1 MTVGTRKLI
10 IFDLDGTLADSNKD
24 LATAVNLMRRHFG
37 LPPLP
42 VETITAYVGNGVRML
57 VSRALQ
63 GSGVDIEEA
72 LRVQAPIY
80 RAHVVDETTLYP
92 GVLEGLHTLR
102 DRGHVMAVAT
112 NKPAE
117 ACELI
122 LKHFGIRDLFIRVL
136 AGGSFPVLKPE
147 PDMVLEIMAVAGM
160 AAIDSWVVGDN
171 YSDLECARRAGVR
184 SIFLTY
190 GYGDPGAE
198 APTLRFDS
206 FRELMDVF

>member
-1 MTVGTRKLI
+1 MSAGTRKLI

-24 LATAVNLMRRHFG
+24 LATAVNLMRLHFN

-42 VETITAYVGNGVRML
+42 VETITAYVGNGVRKL
-57 VSRALQ
+57 VSRALE
-63 GSGVDIEEA
+63 GTGVDIEEA

-80 RAHVVDETTLYP
+80 HAHVVDETTLYP
-92 GVLEGLHTLR
+92 GVPEVLHLLR

-122 LKHFGIRDLFIRVL
+122 LKHFKIRDLFLRVL
-136 AGGSFPVLKPE
+136 AGGSFPVLKPD
-147 PDMVLEIMAVAGM
+147 PGMILDIMAAAGM
-160 AAIDSWVVGDN
+160 AADDTWVVGDN
-171 YSDLECARRAGVR
+171 YTDMECARRAGVR

-198 APTLRFDS
+198 VPTLRFDS
-206 FRELMDVF
+206 FRELLGVF